1 MLNRKIVTISEAA
14 ERKSVDAKP
23 LPRVTVTDENNSVT
37 NNIAADTVA
46 FAQPYNKITRNNLF
60 SASVKGRVKD
70 EKAPSAYTQN
80 KDQHFLHDFEQG
92 LLASHRSVAL
102 PLNNAFKNNRA
113 EIGDL
118 DNGYTCVIR

>member
-14 ERKSVDAKP
+14 ERNNSGDARP

-46 FAQPYNKITRNNLF
+46 YAHVAQPPYNKVTRNNLF
-60 SASVKGRVKD
+60 SASVKGRDKD
-70 EKAPSAYTQN
+70 KAH

-102 PLNNAFKNNRA
+102 PLNNAF
-113 EIGDL
+113 
-118 DNGYTCVIR
+118 